1 MDTTRQVILALSGR
15 AFFALLDDSTRTFI
29 SASNAVGLY
38 NVSDSLPALRLTFSH
53 SILSKRQ
60 KKPLLGWMYNPGIS
74 MVVSMNAVS
83 GQLLD
88 PKREPPTPS
97 RPSQS
102 LKLTRSHIQ
111 PGLIC
116 ELNGRSAR
124 DRY

>member
-60 KKPLLGWMYNPGIS
+60 KKPLLAGCITLEFPWW
-74 MVVSMNAVS
+74 
-83 GQLLD
+83 
-88 PKREPPTPS
+88 
-97 RPSQS
+97 
-102 LKLTRSHIQ
+102 
-111 PGLIC
+111 
-116 ELNGRSAR
+116 SA
-124 DRY
+124 